1 VQIEIWSDVV
11 CPWCYIGKRR
21 LETAL
26 STFPHRDEVEI
37 VWRSFQLDPTAVT
50 EPNATVAEHLGNKY
64 GGGPEAGLRM
74 IERVEA
80 IAADEGM
87 TWRHREA
94 IRVNTLDAHRLL
106 HLALETKG
114 AAVQG
119 VLKEALFAAY
129 FADAENVAD
138 QAVLKRIADEVGLDA
153 DRVDA
158 VLTSEEYRGDVM
170 ADQAQA
176 TAYGATGVPFFVVDR
191 RYGVSGAQP
200 AGQLT
205 AVLEQAWADAHPPIE
220 VLGSNADDGDGVCG
234 PEGCAI

>member
-50 EPNATVAEHLGNKY
+50 EPNATVAEHLGVKY

-80 IAADEGM
+80 IAAGEGM

-106 HLALETKG
+106 HLALAEG
-114 AAVQG
+114 GPQLQG
-119 VLKEALFAAY
+119 RLKEALLAAY
-129 FADAENVAD
+129 FEGAESPTD
-138 QAVLKRIADEVGLDA
+138 HAVLTRVATGAGLDA
-153 DRVDA
+153 GRVAEVLASGEYAEA
-158 VLTSEEYRGDVM
+158 VQ
-170 ADQAQA
+170 ADQQQA
-176 TAYGATGVPFFVVDR
+176 AAFGATGVPFVVVDR
-191 RYGVSGAQP
+191 TYGVSGAQP
-200 AGQLT
+200 AEVFGQ
-205 AVLEQAWADAHPPIE
+205 VLQQAWDDAHP
-220 VLGSNADDGDGVCG
+220 VLQTVGGGASDDTTCG
-234 PEGCAI
+234 PDGCAV